1 MLKGFDD
8 LDVSSVR
15 VEANGIAL
23 RDWIADDL
31 ESYAHW
37 LQPGHRWQALDG
49 PYYKRPAVSE
59 IPDLIARIQ
68 ARIETS
74 NFAQPRQNLVIADKQ
89 HNRMI
94 GQVSRY
100 WLSEETQWLA
110 AGIVIYDPS
119 LWGKG
124 YGTSALRLWTD
135 YLFAA
140 FPAIVRLDLQT
151 WSGNVGMMRL
161 ATKLGYRLEG
171 QFRKARMVDGEY
183 YDSMCYGVLREE
195 WKTLNSENPFI
206 VSCSSD

>member
-1 MLKGFDD
+1 MNPVKI
-8 LDVSSVR
+8 
-15 VEANGIAL
+15 ETNGIVL
-23 RDWIADDL
+23 RDWTLGDL

-37 LQPGHRWQALDG
+37 LQPGHRWQTLDG
-49 PYYKRPAVSE
+49 PYYKRPSASE
-59 IPDLIARIQ
+59 IPELIARIQ
-68 ARIETS
+68 KRIETGD
-74 NFAQPRQNLVIADKQ
+74 FAQPRQNLIIAEPLQ
-89 HNRMI
+89 NRMI

-110 AGIVIYDPS
+110 AGIVIYDPA

-151 WSGNVGMMRL
+151 WSGNAGMMRL

-171 QFRKARMVDGEY
+171 QFRKARIVAGDY
-183 YDSMCYGVLREE
+183 YDSMCYGILREE
-195 WKTLNSENPFI
+195 WEGQDRFQNPLA
-206 VSCSSD
+206 S